1 MNTPGTT
8 ITARLVKLKTFTSSE
23 SSITDSVAA
32 VEEAVNAWLAT
43 AGEARIVGLHWSI
56 DGTAATAAVW
66 YVR

>member
-8 ITARLVKLKTFTSSE
+8 ITARLGKVKTFTSSE

-43 AGEARIVGLHWSI
+43 AGEARIVGLDWSI
-56 DGTAATAAVW
+56 HGTTATAAVW